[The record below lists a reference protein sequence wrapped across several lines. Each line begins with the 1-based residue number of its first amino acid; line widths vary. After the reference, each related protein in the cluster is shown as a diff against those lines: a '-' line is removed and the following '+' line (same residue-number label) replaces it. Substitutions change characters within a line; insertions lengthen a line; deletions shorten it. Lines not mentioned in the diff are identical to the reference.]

1 MTQASANQTEESCAI
16 CQGTGQ
22 YSSGQ
27 CRACG
32 GAGALLVLAP
42 ATKCSFCR
50 GAGKNGND
58 RCWRCSGSGWAH
70 ARKKVSA

>member
-1 MTQASANQTEESCAI
+1 MAQSNQTEEKCSLCG
-16 CQGTGQ
+16 GTGQ
-22 YSSGQ
+22 YSSSQ

-32 GAGALLVLAP
+32 GAGAVLVMVP

-50 GAGKNGND
+50 GEGKNGND

-70 ARKKVSA
+70 ARKKVAA